1 MINAALARLSVEY
14 SEATRL
20 RKTELLDEVMR
31 TTGWNRDHA
40 RRRLRDA
47 HTEVGAVAQRGR
59 PRGSRK
65 YSHQSVEALAF
76 VWRVSGK
83 PSGRH
88 LSAIMLQLLER
99 LQTFGALPAQYASPC
114 VLRELHEMSSASID
128 RYLRPVRAREKVLED
143 NETRWSAPQVPVPL
157 ASKAGIADRAVGTI
171 EVSMFS
177 HESTA
182 AGASCR
188 LYTIRFE
195 DAATGWEARRTVA
208 DNSPATVYSA
218 LDWFAA
224 ATPFTIRRLTF
235 GAGAAL
241 LNWSLIAWS
250 SRHGV
255 EISPQNHEI
264 DKLVTLSH
272 AADEIRA
279 EARELMRDEAQLFNA
294 YWSALILQK
303 NHVLTNT
310 RPTDMISTATGR
322 LYVYDQPRTPLE
334 RLLDSGA
341 LTDAQTNELLAIDRT
356 INPAEISQELE
367 RIADVFSRN
376 VDALR
381 AGNERARSAE
391 RVRTGTLVTER
402 EYASAT
408 RIA

>member
-1 MINAALARLSVEY
+1 MISATLARISVEY
-14 SEATRL
+14 SEATRV
-20 RKTELLDEVMR
+20 RKTELLDEIMR

-47 HTEVGAVAQRGR
+47 HTDVGRVTRRGR

-83 PSGRH
+83 PSGLH

-99 LQTFGALPAQYASPC
+99 LQTFAAFPAEYATPC
-114 VLRELHEMSSASID
+114 VSRELHEMSSASID
-128 RYLRPVRAREKVLED
+128 RYLRVVRAREKALEG
-143 NETRWSAPQVPVPL
+143 NKTGWSAPQVPIPL
-157 ASKAGIADRAVGTI
+157 ASKAGFADRAVGTI

-177 HESTA
+177 HESTT
-182 AGASCR
+182 AGASHR

-195 DAATGWEARRTVA
+195 DAATGWEVRRTVT

-218 LDWFAA
+218 LDRFAA
-224 ATPFTIRRLTF
+224 AIPFTIRRLTF

-250 SRHGV
+250 GRHGI
-255 EISPQNHEI
+255 EIAPRAHEI
-264 DKLVTLSH
+264 DKLLTPLHVT
-272 AADEIRA
+272 DEIRA
-279 EARELMRDEAQLFNA
+279 EARELMRAEAQLFNV
-294 YWSALILQK
+294 YWSALMSQK
-303 NHVLTNT
+303 NHILPNT

-334 RLLDSGA
+334 RLLDSRA
-341 LTDAQTNELLAIDRT
+341 LTDTQTNEMLAIDLT

-367 RIADVFSRN
+367 RIADVFSRKVN
-376 VDALR
+376 ALR
-381 AGNERARSAE
+381 LRNQRARSA
-391 RVRTGTLVTER
+391 
-402 EYASAT
+402 
-408 RIA
+408 